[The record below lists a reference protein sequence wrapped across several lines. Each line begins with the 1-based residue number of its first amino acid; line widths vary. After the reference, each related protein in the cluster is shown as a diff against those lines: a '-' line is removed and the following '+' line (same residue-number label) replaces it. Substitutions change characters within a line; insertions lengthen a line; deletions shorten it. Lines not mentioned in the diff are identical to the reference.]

1 MFQGKKVGVALGSG
15 LARGLAHIGVLKV
28 LFDAGIRIDYLAG
41 SSMGSVVAALFACGL
56 KLKLIERLAESI
68 PRRTWMDF
76 TFPRMGLMAGERLEE
91 LMQLLTGR
99 RRIEEMELPL
109 AFVAVDLGSG
119 GKVVLRSGPAAR
131 AIRASCAI
139 PGIFCP
145 VKIDGKLLVDGGVL
159 DRVPAG
165 VVKEMGAD
173 LVIAVDVDSFATE
186 YKINHIFDVLSK
198 TIEIMSREISAAK
211 QQVADVVITPDLSDI
226 APFHFH
232 RASEIIARGEEAARQ
247 ALPLLRKL
255 KHG

>member
-1 MFQGKKVGVALGSG
+1 
-15 LARGLAHIGVLKV
+15 
-28 LFDAGIRIDYLAG
+28 
-41 SSMGSVVAALFACGL
+41 
-56 KLKLIERLAESI
+56 
-68 PRRTWMDF
+68 
-76 TFPRMGLMAGERLEE
+76 
-91 LMQLLTGR
+91 
-99 RRIEEMELPL
+99 MELPL

-119 GKVVLRSGPAAR
+119 KKWFYAAAR
-131 AIRASCAI
+131 PKGDRASCAI

-145 VKIDGKLLVDGGVL
+145 VKIDGKLLVDGRVL

-255 KHG
+255 KHGKNHGKKV